1 MNTVSYSR
9 PVTLHSIR
17 QLLPSASFVGC
28 GDIYFRDLTPH
39 SDDCQHGDL
48 FVAVPGT
55 NCHGNN
61 YATEAVLRGA
71 SGILTDTPCPDLN
84 ASQCV
89 VSDVRRSY
97 AWLCQY
103 LRGRPSEALKTIG
116 VTGTNGKT
124 TITWLLRSILNASQK
139 PAGLLGTIQYD
150 DSRNRPVTS
159 SMTTPDAKVLAE
171 WLQRMAVA
179 GASHAVMEVSS
190 HALDQKRIAGITLD
204 TSIITNITQDHLDY
218 HPDFENYSSTKALI
232 ADYTHHEG
240 QLIINGDDLNIRR
253 ALERNR
259 CVQKPITVGFDD
271 QSDHW
276 IQIESMDQSSSQFRI
291 NLPSH
296 VVNISIARPGKFNV
310 MNAALAAV
318 TASYHGCS
326 DEQIIN
332 GIENATLPPGRLQ
345 QVCSD
350 HPIHCFV
357 DYAHTPDAIENVI
370 STMKHLVDGK
380 LICLFGAG
388 GNRDRSKRSL
398 MTQAALGADRII
410 LTADNSRQESTQQIL
425 DDLISGF
432 PAGRGADRVEPD
444 RRTAIRWAIE
454 QAEPG
459 DCVLILGRGHETSQL
474 IGDQSIPFDDAL
486 EAKQVLNDL
495 SAISSPILLKSA

>member
-39 SDDCQHGDL
+39 SDHCQHGDL
-48 FVAVPGT
+48 FVAVPGST
-55 NCHGNN
+55 CHGND
-61 YATEAVLRGA
+61 YANQAVLNGA
-71 SGILTDTPCPDLN
+71 TGILTDMPCPDLN

-103 LRGRPSEALKTIG
+103 LRGKPAEALKTIG

-150 DSRNRPVTS
+150 DSRNTPVTS
-159 SMTTPDAKVLAE
+159 NMTTPDAKVLAE
-171 WLQRMAVA
+171 WLQRMAIA

-190 HALDQKRIAGITLD
+190 HALDQKRIAGISLN

-218 HPDFENYSSTKALI
+218 HPDFDNYRSTKAMI
-232 ADYTHHEG
+232 ADYTQPEG
-240 QLIINGDDLNIRR
+240 QLIINGDDPNIRR
-253 ALERNR
+253 ALERYR
-259 CVQKPITVGFDD
+259 CVHKPITVGFDD

-276 IQIESMDQSSSQFRI
+276 IQLESMDQSGSQFQL
-291 NLPSH
+291 NLPGH
-296 VVNISIARPGKFNV
+296 VVSIYVPRPGKFNV

-318 TASYHGCS
+318 TANYHGCS
-326 DEQIIN
+326 NEQIIS

-345 QVCSD
+345 QICPD
-350 HPIHCFV
+350 HPVHCFV

-370 STMKHLVDGK
+370 STMKQLVEGK

-398 MTQAALGADRII
+398 MTQAALRADRII

-432 PAGRGADRVEPD
+432 PQGRFADCIEPD

-459 DCVLILGRGHETSQL
+459 DCVLILGRGHELNQI
-474 IGDQSIPFDDAL
+474 IGDQSIPFDDAY
-486 EAKQVLNDL
+486 EAEQVLNSL